1 MNPGAPIAE
10 TPMGRGQTRLSVAA
24 DFRIIDSAICFL
36 AGLTPRDAAPI
47 FLFGSEFLRMSS
59 TAFGEHL
66 KREREMRGV
75 SLEEI
80 SAATRINTRYLAA
93 LESETWSDL
102 PGGVFNRGFIR
113 SVGRYLG
120 LDEDNLV
127 AEYELHTR
135 GSQAP
140 HVAAL
145 PPMGANR
152 KPWAAIAVIA
162 ALIVAALVGGW
173 FLFAHYRQQIEAF
186 FQKRHADSLVSEKNP
201 AKYSDAVVANSA
213 EGDPATNR
221 GPQAGANGA
230 TNGTGIAVDPRASD
244 PAPALD
250 LKMVAGKPADVKVIA
265 DGQTVFDGH
274 IEAGEAKAFSA
285 REGFEVSS
293 SEASALLL
301 ELDGQTV
308 PPMGQPGQAGSVT
321 LTRNDLKFPGGGPH

>member
-1 MNPGAPIAE
+1 
-10 TPMGRGQTRLSVAA
+10 
-24 DFRIIDSAICFL
+24 
-36 AGLTPRDAAPI
+36 
-47 FLFGSEFLRMSS
+47 
-59 TAFGEHL
+59 
-66 KREREMRGV
+66 MRGV

-127 AEYELHTR
+127 AEYELHTK

-145 PPMGANR
+145 PPMGASR
-152 KPWAAIAVIA
+152 KPWVAIVVIA
-162 ALIVAALVGGW
+162 ALIAAALAGGW
-173 FLFAHYRQQIEAF
+173 FLFAHYRQQIEAL

-201 AKYSDAVVANSA
+201 VKYSDAVVASSA
-213 EGDPATNR
+213 EGIPATNR
-221 GPQAGANGA
+221 GPQAGANDA
-230 TNGTGIAVDPRASD
+230 TNGAGIAVDPRASD
-244 PAPALD
+244 PASALD
-250 LKMVAGKPADVKVIA
+250 LRMAAGKPADVKVIA

-274 IEAGEAKAFSA
+274 IETGEAKAFSA
-285 REGFEVSS
+285 RESFEVSS

-301 ELDGQTV
+301 ELDGKTV
-308 PPMGQPGQAGSVT
+308 PPMGQPGQAASVT